1 MRKRKEERR
10 KKKEKKEKR
19 KKKKKKNWK
28 MIKRV
33 NVKNLKKNEHYIY
46 KNISNEYTL

>member
-1 MRKRKEERR
+1 
-10 KKKEKKEKR
+10 
-19 KKKKKKNWK
+19 

-46 KNISNEYTL
+46 KNISNEYTLQLGKRKSFSQSRFGKSASL